1 MLIDELLNDDYDSL
15 LTAQLQSGPTERR
28 FSQYRQ
34 MSGRR
39 ILVSLRE
46 VLNTEQILCCRSL
59 IKKDINFWKEE
70 LQPESNEDR
79 DRIEEILESV
89 LDGDSSDVATT
100 ISRYIAKKLLKQSKD
115 CEFCYQ
121 HHLDWGVMFASQI
134 VVINKNKR
142 KTVFVK
148 TQWRSLKPI
157 NGVNNLFYNTFIWF
171 YII

>member
-28 FSQYRQ
+28 FSKYRQ

-79 DRIEEILESV
+79 DRIEEILEIV

-100 ISRYIAKKLLKQSKD
+100 ISRYIAKKLLKRSKD

-121 HHLDWGVMFASQI
+121 HHLDWGVMFVSQI
-134 VVINKNKR
+134 VVIVYFSDKQKQAKSSVR
-142 KTVFVK
+142 KDSVEIFK
-148 TQWRSLKPI
+148 TRQRSK
-157 NGVNNLFYNTFIWF
+157 
-171 YII
+171 

>member
-1 MLIDELLNDDYDSL
+1 MLTDELLMIYDSL
-15 LTAQLQSGPTERR
+15 LAARLQSGPIERR
-28 FSQYRQ
+28 FSQLSQ
-34 MSGRR
+34 

-46 VLNTEQILCCRSL
+46 VLNTEQILYCRSL

-89 LDGDSSDVATT
+89 LDGDSSHVATT
-100 ISRYIAKKLLKQSKD
+100 ISRYIAKKLLKRSKD

-134 VVINKNKR
+134 VVIVYFSDKQKQAKNSVR
-142 KTVFVK
+142 KDSVGIFK
-148 TQWRSLKPI
+148 TRQRSK
-157 NGVNNLFYNTFIWF
+157 
-171 YII
+171 